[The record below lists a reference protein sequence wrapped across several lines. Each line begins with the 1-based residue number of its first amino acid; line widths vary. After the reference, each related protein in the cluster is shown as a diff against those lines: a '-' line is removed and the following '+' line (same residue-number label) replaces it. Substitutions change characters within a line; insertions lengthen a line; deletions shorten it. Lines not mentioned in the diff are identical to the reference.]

1 MSGMSSLVMKQIPR
15 LPFEVVTVMLI
26 PMGVRHRMEAAM
38 GDKSLKS
45 KQRDQKQRDAA
56 KVGSIAV
63 AKAKQESYMRVPQP
77 VRKAA
82 GKA

>member
-1 MSGMSSLVMKQIPR
+1 
-15 LPFEVVTVMLI
+15 
-26 PMGVRHRMEAAM
+26 M
-38 GDKSLKS
+38 GDKSLKA